1 MSTLSDLIF
10 IQLIQ
15 SANRA
20 NRNFITILSVC
31 GTFRLVFVKLNQNHL
46 NIFLYVKSICASSK
60 FSKKFPKN
68 NCGKLPFSII
78 SAALFMKFFF
88 GIREKQIILLCP
100 FHRSRFTQSHRNW
113 IFQMLTNR
121 KNPVFSSVSL
131 DHYDFISHQ
140 QRHGYDKLAE
150 LRRSR

>member
-1 MSTLSDLIF
+1 MLILDINLSVKISIILKVGCEANMSTLSDLIF

-68 NCGKLPFSII
+68 NCGKLPFVNKSYECFP
-78 SAALFMKFFF
+78 S
-88 GIREKQIILLCP
+88 
-100 FHRSRFTQSHRNW
+100 
-113 IFQMLTNR
+113 FQLHYSWS
-121 KNPVFSSVSL
+121 FSSVFGRNKLYFYVRSIEDASL
-131 DHYDFISHQ
+131 KSH
-140 QRHGYDKLAE
+140 RTWTLTKVYK
-150 LRRSR
+150 